1 MFVVEKLLLHQ
12 LKQLRTI
19 FKLDQMSISNRRGTE
34 DISKDE
40 GNGVKVERAEI
51 EKKEV

>member
-1 MFVVEKLLLHQ
+1 M
-12 LKQLRTI
+12 TI

-34 DISKDE
+34 DFSKDE
-40 GNGVKVERAEI
+40 GNGVKVESAEI